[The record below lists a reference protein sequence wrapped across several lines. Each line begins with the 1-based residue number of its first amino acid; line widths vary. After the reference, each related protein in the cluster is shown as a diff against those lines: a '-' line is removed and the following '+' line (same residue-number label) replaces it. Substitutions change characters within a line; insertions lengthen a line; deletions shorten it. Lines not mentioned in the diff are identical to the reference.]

1 MRKIIYD
8 KFDKFAINDYPV
20 EHFPG
25 RIIVIQTVKEAGKAV
40 EYLLGQDILGLDT
53 ETRPSFKKGSQ
64 QHLVSLLQVST
75 HDTCFL
81 FRLNMIGMPTPIVR
95 LLEDTMVMKVGL
107 SWHDDIL
114 SLMRRVSFTPGYFI
128 DIQNLVSQIGI
139 RDLSLR
145 KLYANIFHKR
155 INKRQQLSNWDRDVL
170 DAKQKM
176 YAATDAWTCIML
188 YEEIQR
194 LLASGDYE
202 LVVTNQEI
210 EQEHDDEL

>member
-25 RIIVIQTVKEAGKAV
+25 RIIVIQTVKEASKAV

>member
-40 EYLLGQDILGLDT
+40 EYLLDQDILGLDT

-188 YEEIQR
+188 Y
-194 LLASGDYE
+194 
-202 LVVTNQEI
+202 
-210 EQEHDDEL
+210 

>member
-1 MRKIIYD
+1 MRKLIYD
-8 KFDKFAINDYPV
+8 KFDKSAINDYP
-20 EHFPG
+20 EEQFPG
-25 RIIVIQTVKEAGKAV
+25 RIIVIQTVNEASKAV
-40 EYLLGQDILGLDT
+40 EYLLGQDILGVDT
-53 ETRPSFKKGSQ
+53 ETRPSFKRGSH

-81 FRLNMIGMPTPIVR
+81 FRLNIIGMPTPIVR
-95 LLEDTMVMKVGL
+95 LLEDTVVMKVGL

-114 SLMRRVSFTPGYFI
+114 SLMRRATFTPGYFI

-139 RDLSLR
+139 KDLSLR

-170 DAKQKM
+170 GDKQKM

-194 LLASGDYE
+194 LLASRDYE
-202 LVVTNQEI
+202 LVITNQDNN
-210 EQEHDDEL
+210 QENDDEL

>member
-8 KFDKFAINDYPV
+8 KFDKLAIKDFPV
-20 EHFPG
+20 EQFPG
-25 RIIVIQTVKEAGKAV
+25 RIIVVETESEAEKAV
-40 EYLLGQDILGLDT
+40 EYLLSQDILGMDT
-53 ETRPSFKKGSQ
+53 ETKPSFTKSDI
-64 QHLVSLLQVST
+64 QHLVALLQVST

-81 FRLNMIGMPTPIVR
+81 FRLNKLGMPPSILR
-95 LLEDTMVMKVGL
+95 LLEDTTVMKVGL

-114 SLMRRVSFTPGYFI
+114 SLLRRATFTPGYFI
-128 DIQNLVSQIGI
+128 DIQNLVSLIGI
-139 RDLSLR
+139 KDLSLR

-155 INKRQQLSNWDRDVL
+155 INKHQQLSNWERNVL
-170 DAKQKM
+170 NDKQM
-176 YAATDAWTCIML
+176 IYAATDAWSCIML

-202 LVVTNQEI
+202 LAVTKQVI